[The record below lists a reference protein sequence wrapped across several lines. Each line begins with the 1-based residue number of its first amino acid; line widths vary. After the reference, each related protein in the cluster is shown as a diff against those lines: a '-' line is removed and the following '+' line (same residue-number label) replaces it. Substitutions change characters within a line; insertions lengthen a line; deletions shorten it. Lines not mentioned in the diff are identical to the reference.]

1 MNPQS
6 KNKDEW
12 TLTSKLICPPIENV
26 RFRWANFSRSTETIF
41 GRMLWI
47 WYDYKLCC
55 LFQDACYPNTINLL
69 PQTRIDS
76 SIFCFKGS
84 EVYTLSYFSNSSRSS
99 WLQFRPIGDTL
110 SIPLR
115 NSIKVPLKKKLR
127 KRGTYQSKCKLIT
140 AIQVSGLLTFLLG
153 YPSRQYN
160 EVWN

>member
-1 MNPQS
+1 MSGLGEQ
-6 KNKDEW
+6 
-12 TLTSKLICPPIENV
+12 TSHEAQKPSSDVCCESDMIINCV
-26 RFRWANFSRSTETIF
+26 VCFR
-41 GRMLWI
+41 MHV
-47 WYDYKLCC
+47 
-55 LFQDACYPNTINLL
+55 YPNTINLL

-76 SIFCFKGS
+76 SIFCFEGS

-140 AIQVSGLLTFLLG
+140 AIQVSALLTFLLG
-153 YPSRQYN
+153 YPSQQYN
-160 EVWN
+160 EV

>member
-55 LFQDACYPNTINLL
+55 LFQDACLSKYNQFIATNTNWQFNLL
-69 PQTRIDS
+69 LRRIWS
-76 SIFCFKGS
+76 LYLVILFKLITLFLAAVSPNWWYIEHPTSELYKGS
-84 EVYTLSYFSNSSRSS
+84 PEEE
-99 WLQFRPIGDTL
+99 I
-110 SIPLR
+110 
-115 NSIKVPLKKKLR
+115 

-140 AIQVSGLLTFLLG
+140 AIQVSALLTFLLG
-153 YPSRQYN
+153 YPSQQYN